1 MKSLLMALAVAGLLF
16 GAIAAQAA
24 EDTPGK
30 QMQSGSKGPGAS
42 EYAPKSD
49 DNPSETTPGH
59 QLQKETGP
67 GASQYAPGQDGDTTP
82 GASGEAPGHNK

>member
-1 MKSLLMALAVAGLLF
+1 MKTALTGLAIAGLLV
-16 GAIAAQAA
+16 GTMPVQAA

-30 QMQSGSKGPGAS
+30 KMQSGEGPGAS

-49 DNPSETTPGH
+49 DNPSEGTSPGH
-59 QLQKETGP
+59 QMQEETGP
-67 GASQYAPGQDGDTTP
+67 GASQYAPGQDGDITP